1 MYLVS
6 AIKKTHILLMYLIV
20 FGKGL
25 SYREGKS
32 LEQNTKKKFN
42 IGLMKCQ
49 TNQKWNHTEGKWVI
63 LISYKSNR
71 MSLSVSVC
79 LSELKDLANCWI
91 GRVLIF
97 NVDSPEKV
105 YNYFGY

>member
-1 MYLVS
+1 MCLCVGYNSDVFGQWH
-6 AIKKTHILLMYLIV
+6 KNTHMLWMYLIV

-49 TNQKWNHTEGKWVI
+49 TKRKWDNK
-63 LISYKSNR
+63 
-71 MSLSVSVC
+71 
-79 LSELKDLANCWI
+79 
-91 GRVLIF
+91 
-97 NVDSPEKV
+97 
-105 YNYFGY
+105 